1 MRLQLLKTLFLL
13 PLLGLAFAAAG
24 EKREL
29 SWTNPTDNSYKI
41 VKVKTGAAA
50 ATFTT
55 ATELSGTPAQV
66 EATHNVF
73 VVVKVE
79 ATGKEIQAVT
89 VAGANPQEEAESTL
103 SAGEKLYK
111 FTMPNANA
119 AITVALQNKK
129 HALTWVNP
137 ADNSY
142 KIVKVKKGDTF
153 AAATDLTSSAQVE
166 YSQNI
171 FVVVK
176 VEAAGK
182 EIQSVTVAGATP
194 AKVEGEPLGEGEVL
208 YKFTMPD
215 ADAAITVALQNKKHA
230 LTWADPTDNSYKIVK
245 VKIGAAAATF
255 TTATEEFTTSPAQV
269 EANHKVFVVVKP
281 AVGKKVQSMAVTGAM
296 PAKVEGETLGEGEE
310 LWKFDMPAAAAEV
323 KVTTE
328 NKKFKLTWTAPTW
341 QGMQAG
347 DLSMEVKAK
356 GSAVSTGA
364 ELEMGDLITLSVS
377 LKEGVRK
384 KIGAVTLAGENM
396 ERDETAKVYKG
407 MMPAK
412 DASLDV
418 VVRDFANS
426 LVTFASDPKK
436 YTISMVEPQVSTE
449 SVTVLEGTKVAMKI
463 ERAPSIKL
471 DNRPIRR
478 VIATKEGET
487 GAGAIIELSLDKNT
501 GLYTFVMPG
510 KAVGISVEI
519 CEIPHLTF
527 QGKEKEYDI
536 VPRVGSGAYAQILK
550 SGETLPYGTD
560 VNLIVA
566 VKKELTDA
574 KKQVVAVFLKKTQGG
589 EVVARAARG
598 SEKDEWRFSMPNE
611 DVTIEVK
618 VGGIDKK
625 TFTFASVEG
634 KYSVVAKIGSTKL
647 KSPAEVLVA
656 QYVTLTI
663 TQSEQLLN
671 SGKRI
676 SKVMVG
682 DVVVRKEKSDNLWS
696 FGMPEEDA
704 ELKVEYEDINY
715 RTLDFTPF
723 TDDYKLRVI
732 TGPSPLIDVDP
743 ILKKVEPGREV
754 IVAVN
759 MTDEAKKAKKA
770 KKVTRE
776 VQAFIVE
783 GSKKRAL
790 FVTRDE
796 LTNTWSFRMPD
807 ANVELA
813 VLTSVSRQLRFTSV
827 ADKYNVSVTCR
838 GKALKGP
845 FVDVAAGETL
855 EWTIEPDGN
864 AKKAGRTVVSV
875 KLGDKDAVLK
885 KGKWVIEMPDADAKL
900 EVTLSGTEP
909 TKKLTFASEADL
921 YSVTA
926 KVNGAEVTSPA
937 DVPVGTKVE
946 LTVVPVG
953 KALAAGR
960 TVLNVTAGA
969 FEFARTGDTWSFAM
983 PAQDITIAVTLSE
996 VPAPKLN
1003 LTVVKGDG
1011 VEGAVTYTTTPAVL
1025 TGLEQKSHVTFH
1037 VTKVPAGK
1045 VLKIAGDEKIA
1056 GVRMVTPNQE
1066 YVVALGTENGAV
1078 TLSLQDAPVINQH
1091 FNITVEAEGADVTI
1105 TADGATTDGKN
1116 VKKDAALVFTIKP
1129 KEGMKVD
1136 AVTFDGHPLAG
1147 DKDGKY
1153 ETTMT
1158 NYDAK
1163 LVVKTS
1169 KEEKKKPK
1177 AVEDIFFA
1185 SVRVA
1190 PNPFSDALFVQA
1202 ESGVAGTYQLL
1213 SVVGQVV
1220 RAGAWNETELRI
1232 ATDDLQQGIYL
1243 LRLTTERGA
1252 EKVFRVLKR

>member
-41 VKVKTGAAA
+41 VKVKTGDAA
-50 ATFTT
+50 ATFAT
-55 ATELSGTPAQV
+55 ATEEFTTSPVQV
-66 EATHNVF
+66 EANHNVF

-79 ATGKEIQAVT
+79 AAGKEIQSVT
-89 VAGANPQEEAESTL
+89 VIGANPQEEAESTL

-111 FTMPNANA
+111 FTMPDANA

-129 HALTWVNP
+129 HALTWTDP

-153 AAATDLTSSAQVE
+153 AAATDLASAAQVE

-194 AKVEGEPLGEGEVL
+194 QEVAESTLAEGEKL

-245 VKIGAAAATF
+245 VKTGAATATF

-281 AVGKKVQSMAVTGAM
+281 AVGKKVQSVAVAGAT

-364 ELEMGDLITLSVS
+364 ELEMGDPITLSVS
-377 LKEGVRK
+377 LKEEVRK

-396 ERDETAKVYKG
+396 EWDETAQVYKG
-407 MMPAK
+407 TMPAK

-426 LVTFASDPKK
+426 LVTFASEPKK

-519 CEIPHLTF
+519 CEIPRLTF

-625 TFTFASVEG
+625 KFTFASVEG

-647 KSPAEVLVA
+647 TNPAEVLVA

-671 SGKRI
+671 AGKRI

-682 DVVVRKEKSDNLWS
+682 DVVARKEKSDNLWS

-715 RTLDFTPF
+715 RTLDFTNS

-759 MTDEAKKAKKA
+759 MTDEAKKA

-864 AKKAGRTVVSV
+864 AKKTGRTVVSV

-926 KVNGAEVTSPA
+926 KVNGAEVTSSA
-937 DVPVGTKVE
+937 DVTVGTKVE

-996 VPAPKLN
+996 VPAPKVN
-1003 LTVVKGDG
+1003 LTVVKGEG

>member
-41 VKVKTGAAA
+41 VKVKTGDAA
-50 ATFTT
+50 ATFAT

-66 EATHNVF
+66 EANHNVF

-79 ATGKEIQAVT
+79 ATGKEIQLVT
-89 VAGANPQEEAESTL
+89 VTGATPQEVAESTL
-103 SAGEKLYK
+103 AEGEKLYK
-111 FTMPNANA
+111 FTMPDANA

-129 HALTWVNP
+129 YALTWTNP

-153 AAATDLTSSAQVE
+153 AAATDLASAAQVE

-176 VEAAGK
+176 AEAAGK
-182 EIQSVTVAGATP
+182 EIQSVTVTGATP
-194 AKVEGEPLGEGEVL
+194 QEVAESTLSAGEKL

-215 ADAAITVALQNKKHA
+215 ADAAITVALQNKKYA
-230 LTWADPTDNSYKIVK
+230 LTWTDPTDNSYKIVK
-245 VKIGAAAATF
+245 VKTGAAAATF
-255 TTATEEFTTSPAQV
+255 TTATEEFTTSPARV

-281 AVGKKVQSMAVTGAM
+281 AVGKKVQSVAVEGAA

-328 NKKFKLTWTAPTW
+328 NKKFKLTWTVPTW
-341 QGMQAG
+341 QGMQAD

-356 GSAVSTGA
+356 GSAVSTGT
-364 ELEMGDLITLSVS
+364 ELEMGDPITLFVS

-384 KIGAVTLAGENM
+384 KIGAVTLAGEQL
-396 ERDETAKVYKG
+396 EWDETAQVYKG
-407 MMPAK
+407 TMPAK

-426 LVTFASDPKK
+426 LVTFASVAKV

-449 SVTVLEGTKVAMKI
+449 SVKVLEGTMVAMKI
-463 ERAPSIKL
+463 ERAPLIKL

-487 GAGAIIELSLDKNT
+487 GEGAIIELSLDKNT

-510 KAVGISVEI
+510 KAVKISVEI
-519 CEIPHLTF
+519 YEIPHLTF
-527 QGKEKEYDI
+527 QNKENEYDI
-536 VPRVGSGAYAQILK
+536 VPKIGAGAYTQTLK
-550 SGETLPYGTD
+550 SGESLSYGTE
-560 VNLIVA
+560 VNLVVA
-566 VKKELTDA
+566 PKKELAAA

-625 TFTFASVEG
+625 KFTFASVEG

-647 KSPAEVLVA
+647 TNPAEVLVA

-671 SGKRI
+671 AGKRI

-682 DVVVRKEKSDNLWS
+682 DVVARKEKSDNLWS

-715 RTLDFTPF
+715 RTLDFTPS

-759 MTDEAKKAKKA
+759 MTDEAKKAKK
-770 KKVTRE
+770 VTRE

-783 GSKKRAL
+783 GSEKRAL

-926 KVNGAEVTSPA
+926 KVNGAEVTSSA
-937 DVPVGTKVE
+937 DIPVGTKVE

-969 FEFARTGDTWSFAM
+969 FEFARTGDTWSFVM

-996 VPAPKLN
+996 VPAAKVN
-1003 LTVVKGDG
+1003 LTVVKGEG

-1025 TGLEQKSHVTFH
+1025 TGLEQKSHVTFR
-1037 VTKVPAGK
+1037 VTKVPEGK
-1045 VLKIAGDEKIA
+1045 VLKIAGDEKVA

-1066 YVVALGTENGAV
+1066 YVVALGTENATV
-1078 TLSLQDAPVINQH
+1078 TLSLENAAMINDL
-1091 FNITVEAEGADVTI
+1091 FNITVDASGADVTM

-1129 KEGMKVD
+1129 KDGMKVD
-1136 AVTFDGHPLAG
+1136 AVTFDGHPLAA

-1158 NYDAK
+1158 NYDAT

-1169 KEEKKKPK
+1169 KEEKKPK
-1177 AVEDIFFA
+1177 AVEDIIFA
-1185 SVRVA
+1185 SVRIA
-1190 PNPFSDALFVQA
+1190 PNPFSEALFVQA
-1202 ESGVAGTYQLL
+1202 ESGVSGTYQLL

-1220 RAGAWNETELRI
+1220 RAGVWNETELRI

>member
-29 SWTNPTDNSYKI
+29 SWANPTDNSYKI
-41 VKVKTGAAA
+41 VKVKTGDAA
-50 ATFTT
+50 ATFAT
-55 ATELSGTPAQV
+55 ATEESTTSSAVQV
-66 EATHNVF
+66 EANHSVF

-79 ATGKEIQAVT
+79 AAGKEIQSVAVT
-89 VAGANPQEEAESTL
+89 GANPQEEAESTL

-111 FTMPNANA
+111 FTMPDANA

-129 HALTWVNP
+129 HALTWTNP

-153 AAATDLTSSAQVE
+153 AAATDLASSAQVE

-176 VEAAGK
+176 AEAAGK

-194 AKVEGEPLGEGEVL
+194 AKVEGETLGEGEVL

-230 LTWADPTDNSYKIVK
+230 LTWTDPTDNSYKIVK
-245 VKIGAAAATF
+245 VKTGAAAATF

-281 AVGKKVQSMAVTGAM
+281 AVGKKVQSVAVTGAM

-310 LWKFDMPAAAAEV
+310 LWKFDMPAAAAEA

-356 GSAVSTGA
+356 GSAVNTGA
-364 ELEMGDLITLSVS
+364 ELEMGDPITLSVS
-377 LKEGVRK
+377 LKEEVRK

-396 ERDETAKVYKG
+396 EWDETAQVYKG
-407 MMPAK
+407 TMPAK

-426 LVTFASDPKK
+426 LVTFASEPKK

-519 CEIPHLTF
+519 CEIPRLTF

-625 TFTFASVEG
+625 KFTFASVEG

-647 KSPAEVLVA
+647 TNPAEVLVA

-671 SGKRI
+671 AGKRI

-682 DVVVRKEKSDNLWS
+682 DVVARKEKSDNLWS
-696 FGMPEEDA
+696 FGMPEADA

-715 RTLDFTPF
+715 RTLDFTPS

-759 MTDEAKKAKKA
+759 MTDEAKKAKK
-770 KKVTRE
+770 VTRE

-783 GSKKRAL
+783 GSEKRAL

-937 DVPVGTKVE
+937 DVTVGTKVE

-969 FEFARTGDTWSFAM
+969 FEFARMGDTWSFVM

-996 VPAPKLN
+996 VPAPKVN

-1025 TGLEQKSHVTFH
+1025 TGLEQKSHVTFR
-1037 VTKVPAGK
+1037 VTKVPEGK
-1045 VLKIAGDEKIA
+1045 VLKIAGDEKVA

-1066 YVVALGTENGAV
+1066 YVVALGTENATV
-1078 TLSLQDAPVINQH
+1078 TLSLENAATINDL
-1091 FNITVEAEGADVTI
+1091 FNITVDASGADVTM

-1136 AVTFDGHPLAG
+1136 AVTFDGHPLAA

-1158 NYDAK
+1158 NYDAT

-1169 KEEKKKPK
+1169 KEEKKPK
-1177 AVEDIFFA
+1177 AVDDIFFA

-1190 PNPFSDALFVQA
+1190 PNPFSEALFVQA
-1202 ESGVAGTYQLL
+1202 ESGVSGTYQLL

-1220 RAGAWNETELRI
+1220 RAGAWNETKLRI